1 MTLLELKFELQQQ
14 CTALI
19 SARLDRIQQTIKD
32 LEASLKD
39 ETKCTSGD
47 KHHTGRAM
55 LQIERENAGNQ
66 LREIEKVMRQ
76 LDKVDVGVSSEVI
89 RLGSIVET
97 NQATFFISISVGK
110 LEINNTIYLGVAPN
124 SPIGQ
129 NLLGKKQGEQFNFNA
144 QVYKILQVD

>member
-1 MTLLELKFELQQQ
+1 MNTSEIKFELQQQ
-14 CTALI
+14 CTELI
-19 SARLDRIQQTIKD
+19 SARLDSIQKTIKD

-55 LQIERENAGNQ
+55 LQIEREKAGNQ

-76 LDKVDVGVSSEVI
+76 LDKVNVENSSDVA
-89 RLGSIVET
+89 RLGSIIET
-97 NQATFFISISVGK
+97 NQAIFFMSISVGK
-110 LEINNTIYLGVAPN
+110 LEINETIYLGVAPN

-129 NLLGKKQGEQFNFNA
+129 NLLGKKKGEQFNFNGL
-144 QVYKILQVD
+144 VYKLLGVN

>member
-1 MTLLELKFELQQQ
+1 MTLLEIKFELQQQ

-19 SARLDRIQQTIKD
+19 SARLDRIQKTIKD

-76 LDKVDVGVSSEVI
+76 LDKVDVEAFSEVV

-97 NQATFFISISVGK
+97 NQAVFFLSISVGK
-110 LEINNTIYLGVAPN
+110 LEIKDSIYLGVAPN
-124 SPIGQ
+124 SPIGL
-129 NLLGKKQGEQFNFNA
+129 NLLGKKEGEKFNFNGT
-144 QVYKILQVD
+144 VYKIQQVH

>member
-1 MTLLELKFELQQQ
+1 MTVLELKFELKQQ
-14 CTALI
+14 CTDLI
-19 SARLDRIQQTIKD
+19 SARLDSIQKTIKD

-76 LDKVDVGVSSEVI
+76 LDKVDVESSSNII
-89 RLGSIVET
+89 RLGSIIET
-97 NQATFFISISVGK
+97 NQAVFFISISVGK
-110 LEINNTIYLGVAPN
+110 LEINDTIYLGVAPN
-124 SPIGQ
+124 SPIGL
-129 NLLGKKQGEQFNFNA
+129 NILGKKEGEQFNFNGT
-144 QVYKILQVD
+144 VYKIQQVD

>member
-1 MTLLELKFELQQQ
+1 MTTSEIKFELQQQ
-14 CTALI
+14 CTELI
-19 SARLDRIQQTIKD
+19 STRLDSIQIIIKD

-76 LDKVDVGVSSEVI
+76 LDMVDIENSSEVI
-89 RLGSIVET
+89 RLGSIIET
-97 NQATFFISISVGK
+97 NQAAFFMSISVGK
-110 LEINNTIYLGVAPN
+110 LEINEVIYLGVAPN

-129 NLLGKKQGEQFNFNA
+129 NLLGKKKGEQFNFNA
-144 QVYKILQVD
+144 KVYKILNVL

>member
-1 MTLLELKFELQQQ
+1 MTLLEIKFELQQQ

-19 SARLDRIQQTIKD
+19 LTRLDSIQKTIKD

-76 LDKVDVGVSSEVI
+76 LDKVDVEVTSEVV

-110 LEINNTIYLGVAPN
+110 LEFNNSIYLGVAPN
-124 SPIGQ
+124 SPIGL
-129 NLLGKKQGEQFNFNA
+129 NLLGKIQGEQFNFNGT
-144 QVYKILQVD
+144 VYKILQVE